1 MSEEQKT
8 QTQEPTEEQKKEAAA
23 RLRAF
28 EVGIGQRCNEL
39 GIPYEEL
46 AKKAG
51 VDADTLGPALVEQL
65 VTVAAE
71 AEKAA
76 EEQPKK

>member
-1 MSEEQKT
+1 MSEEKKP
-8 QTQEPTEEQKKEAAA
+8 QEPTEEQKKEAAA

-39 GIPYEEL
+39 GIAYEDL
-46 AKKAG
+46 AKQAG
-51 VDADTLGPALVEQL
+51 VDASTLGPALVEQL
-65 VTVAAE
+65 VTAAMD

-76 EEQPKK
+76 EAQPQK

>member
-1 MSEEQKT
+1 MSDEK
-8 QTQEPTEEQKKEAAA
+8 QTQAPTEEQKKEAAA

-39 GIPYEEL
+39 GIAYEDL
-46 AKKAG
+46 AKQAG

-65 VTVAAE
+65 VAAAAD

-76 EEQPKK
+76 EAQPKK

>member
-1 MSEEQKT
+1 MSEEQKP

-39 GIPYEEL
+39 GIGYEDL
-46 AKKAG
+46 AKQAG
-51 VDADTLGPALVEQL
+51 VDAETLGPALVEQL
-65 VTVAAE
+65 VEAASE
-71 AEKAA
+71 AEKTA
-76 EEQPKK
+76 EEQPQT